1 MLLHFLYASVLVFV
15 TVVLHALTTTGI
27 LMWLYSPTG
36 LSRLQGGLV
45 SRTIVIGG
53 VVLVLA
59 IVSVLESG
67 VWSAFYIAVGAM
79 SDVNEALYF
88 SLVTFTTLGYGD
100 VTLGSE
106 WRLLGAFQAANGIII
121 FGWTT
126 AVIVALLQHISANL
140 KSKSGS

>member
-106 WRLLGAFQAANGIII
+106 WRLMGAFQAANGIII

-126 AVIVALLQHISANL
+126 AVIVALLQRISANL
-140 KSKSGS
+140 KPKSG